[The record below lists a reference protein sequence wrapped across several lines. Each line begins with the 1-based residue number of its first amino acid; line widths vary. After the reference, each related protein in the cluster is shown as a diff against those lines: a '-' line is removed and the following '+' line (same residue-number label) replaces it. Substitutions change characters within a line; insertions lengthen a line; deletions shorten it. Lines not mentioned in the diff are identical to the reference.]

1 MERLSVA
8 EQQLIEVARLLA
20 RDARVLIFDEPT
32 AALAEREIDRVKA
45 VVRSLQSAGR
55 SIVYVT
61 HRLDEVFELADR
73 VTVFRDGRSMA
84 AVPTAEITLDELISM
99 MLGGSLAALFPER
112 ATAPGA
118 VALEVRDAAHRAVG
132 RCRSTSTSGAGE
144 IVGLAGQL
152 GSGASD
158 VLKAIAG
165 HQTTVSGRVA
175 IVGETVPS
183 GSPAAAVRRGIGYS
197 SSDRKRDG
205 LFLQRTVVENL
216 TAPALGKVS
225 RRGWLRGGSSGGSAT
240 ASPPRSR
247 STADGWGRRSA
258 RSAAATSRR
267 SPSGSGPV
275 CFRRCC

>member
-84 AVPTAEITLDELISM
+84 PVATAEITLDGLISM

-112 ATAPGA
+112 ATAPGP
-118 VALEVRDAAHRAVG
+118 VALEVRQLLTEQLAAPVDLDVRAG
-132 RCRSTSTSGAGE
+132 R
-144 IVGLAGQL
+144 
-152 GSGASD
+152 D
-158 VLKAIAG
+158 
-165 HQTTVSGRVA
+165 
-175 IVGETVPS
+175 
-183 GSPAAAVRRGIGYS
+183 RR
-197 SSDRKRDG
+197 
-205 LFLQRTVVENL
+205 
-216 TAPALGKVS
+216 S
-225 RRGWLRGGSSGGSAT
+225 RRAT
-240 ASPPRSR
+240 R
-247 STADGWGRRSA
+247 
-258 RSAAATSRR
+258 
-267 SPSGSGPV
+267 
-275 CFRRCC
+275 